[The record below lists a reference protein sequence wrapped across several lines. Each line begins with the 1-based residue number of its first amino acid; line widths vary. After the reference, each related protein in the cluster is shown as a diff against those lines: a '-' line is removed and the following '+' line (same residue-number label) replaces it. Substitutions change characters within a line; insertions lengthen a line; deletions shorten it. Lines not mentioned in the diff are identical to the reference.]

1 MADSTNNMPAQ
12 NDDKVT
18 NSDENDAQNEQNF
31 THFDANCTQKEVTD
45 ISAHSIK
52 PSGPSEPSVIIVD
65 KQKGILTRFLTLLMK
80 SA

>member
-1 MADSTNNMPAQ
+1 MPAQ

-18 NSDENDAQNEQNF
+18 NSDEYDAHSEQNS
-31 THFDANCTQKEVTD
+31 THFDANYTQREATN
-45 ISAHSIK
+45 ILTHSIK
-52 PSGPSEPSVIIVD
+52 PSGPSEPSVIIYVS

>member
-1 MADSTNNMPAQ
+1 MPAE

-18 NSDENDAQNEQNF
+18 NSDEYDAQNEQNA

-52 PSGPSEPSVIIVD
+52 PSGPSEPSVIYVG
-65 KQKGILTRFLTLLMK
+65 KQKGIPSRFFLTQLMK